1 LFITPRRAKPLFFVQ
16 PALNEP
22 PTLTVQAQTLKLP
35 ERRRF
40 VSPMPKAR
48 DDQTEIPPIL
58 TIVAAFAALASLT
71 LSILIYLKK

>member
-1 LFITPRRAKPLFFVQ
+1 MQ

-22 PTLTVQAQTLKLP
+22 PPPLTIRAETLKLP

-40 VSPMPKAR
+40 VSPMPKPRHDHA
-48 DDQTEIPPIL
+48 EIPPIL
-58 TIVAAFAALASLT
+58 TIVAGCAALVSLT